1 MLLILLDFV
10 ELALFQKCKLFRNGV
25 DIKMPDFSLEA
36 RARSNG
42 FNAICGVD
50 EVGRG
55 SWAGPVVSAAVIVD
69 EARLPI
75 ALINKID
82 DSKKL
87 RKAVRNEIY
96 FAIKPFINWQI
107 GIVSAQEI
115 DETNISAATMLSM
128 KKAVLGLTENTDFV
142 LIDGVSKPEFSAL
155 KSESVIKGDTK
166 SISIAVASIIAKVSR
181 DRMMSDM
188 SEQFPG
194 YGWCRNAGY
203 GTKEH
208 LSSLKVLGLTPEHR
222 KSFAPMRNM

>member
-1 MLLILLDFV
+1 MT
-10 ELALFQKCKLFRNGV
+10 
-25 DIKMPDFSLEA
+25 
-36 RARSNG
+36 
-42 FNAICGVD
+42 
-50 EVGRG
+50 
-55 SWAGPVVSAAVIVD
+55 
-69 EARLPI
+69 
-75 ALINKID
+75 
-82 DSKKL
+82 
-87 RKAVRNEIY
+87 VR
-96 FAIKPFINWQI
+96 
-107 GIVSAQEI
+107 
-115 DETNISAATMLSM
+115 
-128 KKAVLGLTENTDFV
+128 
-142 LIDGVSKPEFSAL
+142 VSKPEFSAL